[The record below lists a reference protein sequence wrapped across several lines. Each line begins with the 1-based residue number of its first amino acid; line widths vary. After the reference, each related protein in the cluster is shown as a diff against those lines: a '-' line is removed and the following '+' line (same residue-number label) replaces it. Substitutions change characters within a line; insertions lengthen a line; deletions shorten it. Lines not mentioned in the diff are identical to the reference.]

1 VKRLRA
7 VVMATALLVA
17 GCASSVGQ
25 APGSGVP
32 AREECLRTG
41 GAWREVLS
49 FCEYR

>member
-17 GCASSVGQ
+17 GCASSVSQ
-25 APGSGVP
+25 APVS